1 MKSLIRRVAALGLV
15 GGTLIGSLFV
25 GGLRALAL
33 TQEEIVNKLSTVP
46 VFIIVDGQG
55 RSLMA
60 SASSNGEEVEVPLV
74 FIDGEGA
81 EGFLENAQQNEE
93 PFAAEARVASI
104 WLSDLYAQAQSQGS
118 ETTDFAYIPASDE
131 LESAQAEAG
140 EDFAGVPLFVARLN
154 GGYLP
159 VQLGEET
166 LVPMFFSREDLQVL
180 IDQFEQQNTSEEAN
194 IEVEVIPFE
203 AVLQKM
209 ESPDNDELNQLLGAV
224 RLFPDS
230 DVVEFIRNRQE
241 NSDS

>member
-1 MKSLIRRVAALGLV
+1 MKSLVQRIATLGLV
-15 GGTLIGSLFV
+15 GGTLLGSLFI

-33 TQEEIVNKLSTVP
+33 TQEQIVDKLSTVP
-46 VFIIVDGQG
+46 VFIIVDGEG

-60 SASSNGEEVEVPLV
+60 SASNGGEAVEVPLV

-81 EGFLENAQQNEE
+81 EGFLENAQENNE

-104 WLSDLYAQAQSQGS
+104 WLSDLYTQAQAQGG
-118 ETTDFAYIPASDE
+118 ETVDFAYIPDSEE

-140 EDFAGVPLFVARLN
+140 EEFAGVPLFVARIN

-166 LVPMFFSREDLQVL
+166 LVPMFFAREDLQVL
-180 IDQFEQQNTSEEAN
+180 IDQFEQQTNGAEAT
-194 IEVEVIPFE
+194 IEVEVIALE

-209 ESPDNDELNQLLGAV
+209 ESPDNEELNRLLEAV

-230 DVVEFIRNRQE
+230 EVVEFIRDRQAE
-241 NSDS
+241 SGN

>member
-1 MKSLIRRVAALGLV
+1 MKSLIQRIATLSLV
-15 GGTLIGSLFV
+15 GGTLLGSLFV

-33 TQEEIVNKLSTVP
+33 TQEQIVDKLSTVP
-46 VFIIVDGQG
+46 VFIIVDGEG

-60 SASSNGEEVEVPLV
+60 AASNGEESVEVPLV

-81 EGFLENAQQNEE
+81 EGFLENAQQNNE
-93 PFAAEARVASI
+93 PFATEARVASI
-104 WLSDLYAQAQSQGS
+104 WLGDLYQQAQSQGGD
-118 ETTDFAYIPASDE
+118 TTDFAYIPSPEE
-131 LESAQAEAG
+131 LQSAQAEAG
-140 EDFAGVPLFVARLN
+140 EEFAGVPLFVARLN

-180 IDQFEQQNTSEEAN
+180 IDQFEQQNTSEDAN
-194 IEVEVIPFE
+194 VEIEVVALE

-209 ESPDNDELNQLLGAV
+209 QTPDNDELNQLLEVV

-230 DVVEFIRNRQE
+230 DVVEFIRDRQAESE
-241 NSDS
+241 N